1 MILSDNGDVETFRE
15 NNTISEQE
23 GSEPAIIR
31 FTRLFKRDI
40 WCWVSAVQR
49 MWWLFALFPLLFA
62 VSMFFIR
69 TMTTTNVYVANCG
82 LIRQQVTDTK
92 SGILPPGYVN
102 IQKSVIMSLFKSRAV
117 LEETVKRLSL
127 PYTAEQLFNN
137 INVQS
142 EKSSDYFYVSAS
154 SKDPTMSAAL
164 ANTLA
169 DVFIEEYKKLIRKN
183 LEDLR
188 DSYTRTQNEME
199 KQLEEINENL
209 KTLCAEN
216 NLTTIE
222 SDIAFNNQR
231 LLQVED
237 LLTRSSSTLD
247 SAKQALYELQG
258 ELANTPE
265 EVVTLREKSTL
276 AEDRLAQAEATLKEY
291 EQIYA
296 KNNPLLIQQRE
307 LVKEM
312 RADLEKTRQED
323 ESVENDANSKV
334 IVQRNPAYTQILVS
348 IAKQRSEITALSND
362 IKLNNEIA
370 VQLRARRELL
380 AQIQPVIR
388 QMEIDL
394 AQLKDQI
401 NKNKLQ
407 ITTIRNFLDRSFSD
421 ISIQELAKPPNTSLS
436 RKRGMWAI
444 IGFILGTFVAVSIVI
459 GCELF
464 NLSIRSS
471 VDIEQALRIKMLGMI
486 PVLEQAYRANYYSAL
501 QTIIT
506 NGEDYFSNISPE
518 HPLLLVFAPNKR
530 SDMDEKIRE
539 EFCETL
545 KIRLGCNY
553 VVIAPIAEDEAA
565 SSAAGSA
572 PVLINDYLYQFTDD
586 APKPDKEHKVF
597 FKLDDL
603 SFISP
608 LTSDQIQR
616 VKTAY
621 KSKSVSLIVWDL
633 FDFELHR
640 QLFAE
645 IAHNADLT
653 VIPMKYAQT
662 SKLSVYRILQFLRTF
677 HVKNIVGF
685 LYNVNNKH
693 YNKVTL

>member
-1 MILSDNGDVETFRE
+1 MILSDNGDIETFRE

-92 SGILPPGYVN
+92 SSILPPGYVN

-276 AEDRLAQAEATLKEY
+276 AEDRLTQAEATLKEY

-334 IVQRNPAYTQILVS
+334 VVQRNPAYTQILVS

-586 APKPDKEHKVF
+586 APKPDKKHKVF

>member
-1 MILSDNGDVETFRE
+1 MILSDNGEVESIRDNSFVP
-15 NNTISEQE
+15 EQE

-40 WCWVSAVQR
+40 WCWVNAVQK
-49 MWWLFALFPLLFA
+49 MWWLFAIFPFLFA
-62 VSMFFIR
+62 IALFFIR

-82 LIRQQVTDTK
+82 LIRQQLADTK
-92 SGILPPGYVN
+92 SNILPPGYVN
-102 IQKSVIMSLFKSRAV
+102 IQKSVIINLFKSRAV

-137 INVQS
+137 ITVQS

-154 SKDPTMSAAL
+154 SKDPTMAAAL
-164 ANTLA
+164 ANTLS

-188 DSYTRTQNEME
+188 DSYTRTQNELE
-199 KQLEEINENL
+199 KQLEELNEKL

-237 LLTRSSSTLD
+237 QLTRAASTMDSS
-247 SAKQALYELQG
+247 KQALYELQG

-265 EVVTLREKSTL
+265 EVVTHREKSTF
-276 AEDRLAQAEATLKEY
+276 AEDKLTQAEATLKEY
-291 EQIYA
+291 EQVFA
-296 KNNPLLIQQRE
+296 KNNPLLIQQRD
-307 LVKEM
+307 LVKRM
-312 RADLEKTRQED
+312 KADIEKAQQEED
-323 ESVENDANSKV
+323 SGENENDLNSKV
-334 IVQRNPAYTQILVS
+334 VVARNPAYTQILVS
-348 IAKQRSEITALSND
+348 ISKQRAEITALSND

-380 AQIQPVIR
+380 ASIQPAIR
-388 QMEIDL
+388 QMEIDQ
-394 AQLKDQI
+394 AQYKDQI
-401 NKNKLQ
+401 NKNKVQ
-407 ITTIRNFLDRSFSD
+407 IATIRNFLDRSFSD
-421 ISIQELAKPPNTSLS
+421 ISIQELAKPPNKSLS
-436 RKRGMWAI
+436 RKRGVWAVV
-444 IGFILGTFVAVSIVI
+444 GFMLGTFVAISII
-459 GCELF
+459 FGCELF
-464 NLSIRSS
+464 NLSVRSS
-471 VDIEQALRIKMLGMI
+471 VDVEQALKIKMLGMI

-506 NGEDYFSNISPE
+506 NGEGFFSDLSPD
-518 HPLLLVFAPNKR
+518 HPLLIVFAPNKR
-530 SDMDEKIRE
+530 ADLDEKIRE

-553 VVIAPIAEDEAA
+553 VVIAPLTEDEAA
-565 SSAAGSA
+565 SMNPP
-572 PVLINDYLYQFTDD
+572 PVLINDYLYQFTDE
-586 APKPDKEHKVF
+586 APKPDKEHRVF

-621 KSKSVSLIVWDL
+621 KSVSLIVWDL
-633 FDFELHR
+633 FAFELHR

-645 IAHNADLT
+645 IAHNADFT

-662 SKLSVYRILQFLRTF
+662 SKLSIYRILQFLKSF
-677 HVKNIVGF
+677 HVNNIFGF

-693 YNKVTL
+693 YNKVTI

>member
-1 MILSDNGDVETFRE
+1 MILSDKGDAETFRDIIA
-15 NNTISEQE
+15 TEQE
-23 GSEPAIIR
+23 STEPALIR
-31 FTRLFKRDI
+31 FIRLFRRDI
-40 WCWVSAVQR
+40 WCWVNAVQK
-49 MWWLFALFPLLFA
+49 MWWLFALFPFLFA

-92 SGILPPGYVN
+92 NGILPPGYVN
-102 IQKSVIMSLFKSRAV
+102 IQKSVIMNLFKSRAV

-127 PYTAEQLFNN
+127 PYSAEQLFNN
-137 INVQS
+137 IRVQS
-142 EKSSDYFYVSAS
+142 EKNSDYFFVSAS

-188 DSYTRTQNEME
+188 DSYTRTQNEIE
-199 KQLEEINENL
+199 KQLEELNEKL

-237 LLTRSSSTLD
+237 FLTRSSSTLE
-247 SAKQALYELQG
+247 SSKEALYELQG
-258 ELANTPE
+258 ELASTPE
-265 EVVTLREKSTL
+265 EVVTHREKSTL
-276 AEDRLAQAEATLKEY
+276 AEDKLTQAEALLREY

-296 KNNPLLIQQRE
+296 RNNPILIQQRE
-307 LVKEM
+307 LVKKM
-312 RADLEKTRQED
+312 RSDLEKAQQEED
-323 ESVENDANSKV
+323 TLENEANSKI
-334 IVQRNPAYTQILVS
+334 IVSRNSAYTQILVA
-348 IAKQRSEITALSND
+348 IAKQRSEITALTND

-370 VQLRARRELL
+370 IQLRARRELL

-388 QMEIDL
+388 QLEIDL
-394 AQLKDQI
+394 AQAKDQI
-401 NKNKLQ
+401 NKNKVQ

-436 RKRGMWAI
+436 RKRGIWAI
-444 IGFILGTFVAVSIVI
+444 IGFVLGAFVAISII
-459 GCELF
+459 LGCELF
-464 NLSIRSS
+464 NLSVRSS

-506 NGEDYFSNISPE
+506 NGEEYFSNISPE
-518 HPLLLVFAPNKR
+518 HPLLVVFAPDKR
-530 SDMDEKIRE
+530 SDIDEKIRE

-553 VVIAPIAEDEAA
+553 VVIAPVTDDEASA
-565 SSAAGSA
+565 SATPS

-608 LTSDQIQR
+608 LTGEQIQR

-633 FDFELHR
+633 FNFELHR

-662 SKLSVYRILQFLRTF
+662 SKLSVYRILQFLKTF
-677 HVKNIVGF
+677 HVQNIVGF

-693 YNKVTL
+693 YSKVTL

>member
-1 MILSDNGDVETFRE
+1 MILSDNGEVENVRDNSFVP
-15 NNTISEQE
+15 EQD

-40 WCWVSAVQR
+40 WCWINAIQR
-49 MWWLFALFPLLFA
+49 MWWLFAIFPLLFS
-62 VSMFFIR
+62 VSLFLVR
-69 TMTTTNVYVANCG
+69 TMTTTNVYVTNCG

-92 SGILPPGYVN
+92 NAILPPGYVN
-102 IQKSVIMSLFKSRAV
+102 IQKSVIINLFKSRAV

-137 INVQS
+137 INVLS
-142 EKSSDYFYVSAS
+142 EKNSDYFFVSAS
-154 SKDPTMSAAL
+154 SKDPTMAAAL
-164 ANTLA
+164 ANTLS

-188 DSYTRTQNEME
+188 DSYTRTQNELE
-199 KQLEEINENL
+199 KQLEDLNEKL

-237 LLTRSSSTLD
+237 QLTRAASTMD

-276 AEDRLAQAEATLKEY
+276 AEDRLTQAEATLKEY
-291 EQIYA
+291 EQVYA
-296 KNNPLLIQQRE
+296 KNNPILIQQRD
-307 LVKEM
+307 LVKRM
-312 RADLEKTRQED
+312 KADIEKAQQEE
-323 ESVENDANSKV
+323 ESGESENDVNSK
-334 IVQRNPAYTQILVS
+334 IVVSRNQAYTQIMVS
-348 IAKQRSEITALSND
+348 ISKQRAEITALSND

-380 AQIQPVIR
+380 ASIQPVIR

-394 AQLKDQI
+394 AQYKDQI
-401 NKNKLQ
+401 NKNKVQ
-407 ITTIRNFLDRSFSD
+407 IATIRNFLDRSFSD
-421 ISIQELAKPPNTSLS
+421 ISIQELAKPPNTSLP
-436 RKRGMWAI
+436 RKRGVWAI
-444 IGFILGTFVAVSIVI
+444 VGFMLGTFVAISII
-459 GCELF
+459 FACELF
-464 NLSIRSS
+464 NLSVRSS
-471 VDIEQALRIKMLGMI
+471 VDVEQALKIKMLGMI

-501 QTIIT
+501 QTIVT
-506 NGEDYFSNISPE
+506 NGEGYFSNLSPE
-518 HPLLLVFAPNKR
+518 HPLLIVFAPNKR
-530 SDMDEKIRE
+530 ADLDEKIRE

-553 VVIAPIAEDEAA
+553 VVIAPLTEEDAA
-565 SSAAGSA
+565 SANPP
-572 PVLINDYLYQFTDD
+572 PVLINDYLYQFTDE
-586 APKPDKEHKVF
+586 APKPDKEHRVF

-621 KSKSVSLIVWDL
+621 KSVSLIVWDL
-633 FDFELHR
+633 FAFELHR

-662 SKLSVYRILQFLRTF
+662 SKLSIYRILQFMKSFR
-677 HVKNIVGF
+677 VKNIVGL

-693 YNKVTL
+693 YSKVTI